1 MSRGIG
7 NDTHTSIK
15 DADQV
20 HKKCLSNGQLMV
32 SERTILLCINTCGD
46 IVGNMKKII
55 PLIMFASVS
64 ALASPV
70 KADLTSRFTSSV
82 QLQVNAAATQMQRVG
97 NSYSISGTN
106 VDTTDGTTANTI
118 SGGTIANGIY
128 GPGTISA
135 TQDDPGEAFSFSTA
149 FTQGDALVTSAPSVG
164 AVSALSNQLSTGA
177 GTAGNLAGTVNSQGA
192 LTVTAG
198 GAGTIATG
206 QFVTEL
212 QID

>member
-1 MSRGIG
+1 
-7 NDTHTSIK
+7 
-15 DADQV
+15 
-20 HKKCLSNGQLMV
+20 
-32 SERTILLCINTCGD
+32 
-46 IVGNMKKII
+46 MKKYI
-55 PLIMFASVS
+55 PFIM
-64 ALASPV
+64 LATLGVIAPA

-97 NSYSISGTN
+97 NSYSIAGTN
-106 VDTTDGTTANTI
+106 VDTTDGTTAGTVSAGAI
-118 SGGTIANGIY
+118 ASGVY

-198 GAGTIATG
+198 GAGTVATG

-212 QID
+212 QLN